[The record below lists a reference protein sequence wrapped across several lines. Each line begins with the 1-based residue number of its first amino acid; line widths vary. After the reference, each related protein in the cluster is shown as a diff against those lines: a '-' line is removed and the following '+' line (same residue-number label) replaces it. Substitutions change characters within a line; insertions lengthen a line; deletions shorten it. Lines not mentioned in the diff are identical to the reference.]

1 MEERNLPGI
10 SGIEYSFSNQLYPDT
25 QELIREGSVIRAIGN
40 FKKIPIHGLAN
51 CVVTSETVNGQT
63 IYTTTVKFNMID
75 KKQETRKLIDEII
88 MNPCSFRISDVY
100 KEKYLIGIDKKPH
113 PVFLPSYKIDELP
126 SGLRVFEAQI
136 TYINLF
142 SILQL
147 RD

>member
-1 MEERNLPGI
+1 MNCRNLPGI
-10 SGIEYSFSNQLYPDT
+10 SGIEYCFANQLYTDT

-40 FKKIPIHGLAN
+40 FVEIPVSKLAN
-51 CVVTSETVNGQT
+51 CIITTETVSGQT
-63 IYTTTVKFNMID
+63 IYTTTVKFKMID
-75 KKQETRKLIDEII
+75 KREETRKLIDTIT
-88 MNPCSFRISDVY
+88 MSLCSFRITDVY

-136 TYINLF
+136 TYTNIF

-147 RD
+147 KD

>member
-1 MEERNLPGI
+1 MEKRNLPGI
-10 SGIEYSFSNQLYPDT
+10 SGIEYSFANLLYPDT
-25 QELIREGSVIRAIGN
+25 QELIREGSVIRAIGD
-40 FKKIPIHGLAN
+40 FEKIPIYGLAS
-51 CVVTSETVNGQT
+51 CVVTSEIVNGQT
-63 IYTTTVKFNMID
+63 IYNTTVKFKMID
-75 KKQETRKLIDEII
+75 KKQKTRELIDKIT

-147 RD
+147 KD